1 MEVELPHVDA
11 GEEGAPAYVPRLL
24 LGEPSG
30 DGWFR
35 VADLGDPDSDQLN
48 VVLNAMATERGYIDP
63 RSVGA
68 GFPLIASL
76 SVGGLVWRAVND
88 LPIPALTADR
98 VWWHILPAANVTA
111 IAVNERPEYL
121 PPSQIGNVL
130 HALWDGVTESIR
142 RRTGFPVR
150 AQWSLLASAVA
161 PWLTD
166 WMDND
171 HPQAIA
177 RAEAFYE
184 HDSMLKIGRP
194 RVTWLDVQGTPKA
207 FTTRKV
213 CCFNYL
219 GANGGHCT
227 SQCPIVPVDERLA
240 YAKQQFAGS

>member
-1 MEVELPHVDA
+1 MNGDLPILDS
-11 GEEGAPAYVPRLL
+11 GESGAPAYVPRLL

-35 VADLGDPDSDQLN
+35 VGDLGDPDSAQLHT
-48 VVLNAMATERGYIDP
+48 VLSSMATERGYTDP

-76 SVGGLVWRAVND
+76 SVGGLIWRVAHD

-98 VWWHILPAANVTA
+98 VWWQILPAANVTA
-111 IAVNERPEYL
+111 IAVSERPEYL
-121 PPSQIGNVL
+121 PPSQIGTVL
-130 HALWDGVTESIR
+130 HALWDGITESIR
-142 RRTGFPVR
+142 QRTGFPVR
-150 AQWSLLASAVA
+150 AQWSLLASAIA

-177 RAEAFYE
+177 RAEAIYE
-184 HDSMLKIGRP
+184 LDSLLKIGRP

-219 GANGGHCT
+219 GAGGGHCT
-227 SQCPIVPVDERLA
+227 SQCPIVPVDERLD
-240 YAKQQFAGS
+240 YARRHFFG